1 MEDNMAK
8 TKIGFL
14 GCGYMG
20 QNAHLSNYVEL
31 DSCEVVAIC
40 DDKRKQAELVAA
52 RYGIP
57 KVYATEKEL
66 LSDPEIQGVV
76 AAQYFEY
83 HTNTVPRVLEAGKH
97 ILTEKPLCVYPQNGA
112 KLADIAA
119 KTGKIHMVAN
129 HKRSDP
135 ASEYALEQVR
145 KWKQSGEVGKLKYLR
160 VTMPPGDWVAGA
172 DKIINTDEKKNEG
185 IRETRPA
192 GVSDEFHKALVSFVN
207 YYIHQVNLMH
217 FFFGED
223 FKLTYTEKSGVLLVG
238 ESVSGIPGI
247 LEMSPYT
254 TNQEWHEAV
263 LACFE
268 KGFVKVELPP
278 PLINQ
283 RAGKVTV
290 YKNTSEGESYITPVL
305 PYISAMRN
313 QAANFI
319 RAINGEK
326 RAPCTSA
333 DAVKDL
339 QIAWDY
345 IKAMGYK

>member
-1 MEDNMAK
+1 MAK

-31 DSCEVVAIC
+31 DSCEVVALC
-40 DDKRKQAELVAA
+40 DAKKKQAELVAA
-52 RYGIP
+52 RYGVP
-57 KVYATEKEL
+57 KVYDTEKEL
-66 LSDPEIQGVV
+66 LSDPEIEGVV

-83 HTNTVPRVLEAGKH
+83 HTDTAPRILAAGKH
-97 ILTEKPLCVYPQNGA
+97 VLTEKPLCVYPQNGV
-112 KLADIAA
+112 KLVDAA
-119 KTGKIHMVAN
+119 ARAGRIHMVAN

-135 ASEYALEQVR
+135 ASEYAAEQIR
-145 KWKQSGEVGKLKYLR
+145 AWKRSGEAGKFKYLR

-172 DKIINTDEKKNEG
+172 DKVIKTDEQVKENA
-185 IRETRPA
+185 REPRPA
-192 GVSDEFHKALVSFVN
+192 GVSDEFHKAMNSFVN
-207 YYIHQVNLMH
+207 YYIHQVNLMG
-217 FFFGED
+217 FFFDED
-223 FKLTYTEKSGVLLVG
+223 FRLACAEKSGVLLAV

-247 LEMSPYT
+247 LEMSPYS
-254 TNQEWHEAV
+254 TNQEWHEAA

-268 KGFVKVELPP
+268 KGFVKVELPA
-278 PLINQ
+278 PLAAQ
-283 RAGKVTV
+283 HAGKVTV
-290 YKNTSEGESYITPVL
+290 YRNTREGEYYTTPVL

-319 RAINGEK
+319 KAIKGEK

-345 IKAMGYK
+345 IKAMGY

>member
-1 MEDNMAK
+1 MAK
-8 TKIGFL
+8 TKIAFL

-31 DSCEVVAIC
+31 DTCEVVGVC
-40 DDKRKQAELVAA
+40 DAKKKQAELVAA

-57 KVYATEKEL
+57 RVYDSEQEL

-76 AAQYFEY
+76 AAQYFEF
-83 HTNTVPRVLEAGKH
+83 HTDTVPGILGAGKH
-97 ILTEKPLCVYPQNGA
+97 LLTEKPLCVYPQNGA
-112 KLADIAA
+112 KLAEIAA
-119 KTGKIHMVAN
+119 KAGKIHMVAN

-135 ASEYALEQVR
+135 ASEYAVDQIR
-145 KWKQSGEVGKLKYLR
+145 AWKQSGEVGKFKYLR
-160 VTMPPGDWVAGA
+160 ITMPPGDWVAGA
-172 DKIINTDEKKNEG
+172 NKIITTGEQVKEN
-185 IRETRPA
+185 IREPRPA

-207 YYIHQVNLMH
+207 YYIHQVNLMG
-217 FFFGED
+217 FLFAED
-223 FKLTYTEKSGVLLVG
+223 FRLSYTEKSGVLLGV
-238 ESVSGIPGI
+238 ESASGIPGI
-247 LEMSPYT
+247 LEMSPYS
-254 TNQEWHEAV
+254 TNQEWHEAA

-268 KGFVKVELPP
+268 KGFVKVELPA
-278 PLINQ
+278 PLAAQ
-283 RAGKVTV
+283 HAGRVTV
-290 YKNTSEGESYITPVL
+290 YRNTQSGEYYTTPVL
-305 PYISAMRN
+305 PYTSAMRN

-345 IKAMGYK
+345 IKAMGY